1 MDLHG
6 RAAKTKESGHL
17 HCHKKWVGLQ
27 GGVLDPTR
35 PNQTMKPE
43 QVTAFSELRYF
54 ICKYRGW
61 RAQLAHCHGVLMS
74 NLKIIC
80 GDELGINSEPYHF
93 RAQDALAQ

>member
-1 MDLHG
+1 MTG
-6 RAAKTKESGHL
+6 QPRPRSQVICIAMKSGWD
-17 HCHKKWVGLQ
+17 CKA
-27 GGVLDPTR
+27 GVLDPTR

-43 QVTAFSELRYF
+43 QVTAFSELRFF

-61 RAQLAHCHGVLMS
+61 RAQLAHCHGLLMS

-80 GDELGINSEPYHF
+80 EDELGINSEPYHF